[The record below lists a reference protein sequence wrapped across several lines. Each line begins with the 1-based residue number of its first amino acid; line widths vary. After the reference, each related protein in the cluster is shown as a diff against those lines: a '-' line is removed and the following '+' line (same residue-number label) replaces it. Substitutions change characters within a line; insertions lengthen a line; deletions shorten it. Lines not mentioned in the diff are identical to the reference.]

1 MSSTDAQRSR
11 RRVLIVEDEQLVAVS
26 LAELLRSLGYDVSDV
41 VATAE
46 EAVDRVRSQPPDIV
60 LMDIVLR
67 GRMDGIEAAVRIRT
81 ELDLPVVFLTGHA
94 DGATLERAKAAQ
106 PYGYVVKP
114 FDDREVHTAIEIALY
129 KHTMD
134 SALRQREAWLS
145 AVLQSIGDAVIA
157 TDAQGRVELMNPIA
171 EALTEWSAA
180 EARGRPV
187 TEVFRVVNEVT
198 RAPVENPAETAL
210 SSGQVVGLAN
220 ESVVLGRHGRET
232 PVDDSAAPVRDR
244 RGKVAGVVM
253 VFRDIDHRRRSHRAL
268 AAERERLA
276 VTLRSIG
283 DGVIATDVDAKVVLL
298 NPVAEELTGWKQE
311 QAAGRPLG
319 EVFHIINEQTRVVCE
334 NPVAK
339 VLATGTIVGL
349 ANHTALIARDGVE
362 RAIAD
367 SGAPIRD
374 DQGNILGAVL
384 VFRDVTAQ
392 RRLEDE
398 LTRVQRI
405 DALST
410 MAAGLAHDFN
420 NMLLAILGNIGLA
433 RRALPA
439 DSPAQP
445 FLADAEIACERTRGV
460 TRQLSTFARGGAPLR
475 QPLALRALVA
485 NTVEFILRDGKA
497 RPELR
502 FPPDLW
508 PVLADEGQLCQAL
521 ANLLINADDA
531 MPAGGRVVLTA
542 ANLELGPEQRPP
554 LAPGRYVRLEIK
566 DEGVGIPPELLSRI
580 FDPYFTTKQRG
591 SGLGLASVHSIVHR
605 HDGHVEVTS
614 RVSQGTTFTL
624 YLPAGTGPLAAT
636 APAPIA
642 DGPRGRR
649 LLIMDDDE
657 MARKAVAA
665 MAVSLGYETVEVPEG
680 AQAVEVYQRHLLEGR
695 RFDVVLLDIE
705 VWGGMGGLATL
716 QALKALD
723 RNVVAVAASGYSED
737 RVMAEH
743 AAHGFT
749 AALAKP
755 FRLDELARVLQEAM
769 PPGPSARP
777 SSSH

>member
-1 MSSTDAQRSR
+1 MSATDAQRSR

-41 VATAE
+41 VATGE
-46 EAVDRVRSQPPDIV
+46 EAVTRVRSQPPDIV

-67 GRMDGIEAAVRIRT
+67 GRMDGIEAAERIRT

-94 DGATLERAKAAQ
+94 DAATLERAKAAQ

-114 FDDREVHTAIEIALY
+114 FDGREVHTAIEIALY

-157 TDAQGRVELMNPIA
+157 TDAQGRVEVMNPIA

-187 TEVFRVVNEVT
+187 SEVFRVVNEVT
-198 RAPVENPAETAL
+198 RAPAENPAETAL

-220 ESVVLGRHGRET
+220 ESMVLGRHGRET

-283 DGVIATDVDAKVVLL
+283 DGVIATDVDAKVALL

-319 EVFHIINEQTRVVCE
+319 EVFHIINEQTRIVCE

-339 VLATGTIVGL
+339 VLATGTVVGL
-349 ANHTALIARDGVE
+349 ANHTALIGRDGVE

-374 DQGNILGAVL
+374 DRGNILGAVL

-405 DALST
+405 EALST

-485 NTVEFILRDGKA
+485 NTAEFILREGKA

-531 MPAGGRVVLTA
+531 MPAGGRVVVTA
-542 ANLELGPEQRPP
+542 ANLELGLDQRPP

-566 DEGVGIPPELLSRI
+566 DEGVGISPELLSRI

-605 HDGHVEVTS
+605 HDGHIEVTS

-624 YLPAGTGPLAAT
+624 YLPAGTGPLAVT
-636 APAPIA
+636 PAPIA
-642 DGPRGRR
+642 DGLSGRR

-680 AQAVEVYQRHLLEGR
+680 SQAVEVYQRHLLEGR

-705 VWGGMGGLATL
+705 VWGGMGGLATV

-723 RNVVAVAASGYSED
+723 RNVVAVAASGYSDD

-743 AAHGFT
+743 AAHGFM

-755 FRLDELARVLQEAM
+755 FRLDELARVLQEVVA
-769 PPGPSARP
+769 PGPPPRRQ
-777 SSSH
+777 

>member
-1 MSSTDAQRSR
+1 MSSTDANRSR

-26 LAELLRSLGYDVSDV
+26 LAELLRSLGYDVGDV

-67 GRMDGIEAAVRIRT
+67 GRMDGIEAADRIRT

-94 DGATLERAKAAQ
+94 DRATLERAKAAQ

-157 TDAQGRVELMNPIA
+157 TDAQGRVELMNPVA

-198 RAPVENPAETAL
+198 RVPAENPAETAL

-283 DGVIATDVDAKVVLL
+283 DGVIATDVAAKVVLL

-374 DQGNILGAVL
+374 DRGNILGAVL

-405 DALST
+405 EALST

-439 DSPAQP
+439 DSSAQP

-475 QPLALRALVA
+475 QPLALRALVT
-485 NTVEFILRDGKA
+485 NTAEFILREGKA

-508 PVLADEGQLCQAL
+508 PVLADESQLCQAL

-531 MPAGGRVVLTA
+531 MPGGGRVVLTA

-554 LAPGRYVRLEIK
+554 LAPGRYVRLEVK

-605 HDGHVEVTS
+605 HDGHIEVTS

-624 YLPAGTGPLAAT
+624 YLPAGTGPLAVT
-636 APAPIA
+636 PAPIVE
-642 DGPRGRR
+642 GPRGRR

-665 MAVSLGYETVEVPEG
+665 MAGSLGYEIVEVPEG
-680 AQAVEVYQRHLLEGR
+680 AQAVEVYRRNLLEGR

-723 RNVVAVAASGYSED
+723 RSVVAVAASGHSDD

-769 PPGPSARP
+769 PPGPPARRP
-777 SSSH
+777 SSH